1 MMSEASKNI
10 LRHQVLEL
18 RKGYRIARER
28 WLIAKKETETAYAS
42 CQVLRDSIQTVQ
54 IDCGD
59 PINIDPSY
67 PEDDEYFKPIE
78 SNPQD
83 TEHER
88 AGVFANG
95 DPK

>member
-54 IDCGD
+54 RDCGD
-59 PINIDPSY
+59 RIDIDPSY
-67 PEDDEYFKPIE
+67 PEDDAHFKPLDPIDAVR
-78 SNPQD
+78 S
-83 TEHER
+83 TER
-88 AGVFANG
+88 AGVFTNG